1 MTLASGCTVT
11 GRVTIDMFD
20 RTGARFSRTEVNNTV
35 VESGR
40 TLLARLLAGSSGTVT
55 HLAIGRGGVSP
66 LAGDTALGDEVVR
79 VPATPLPVTAPE
91 TVFRAVLPAGV
102 GTGALSEVGL
112 FTAPT
117 GGELF
122 SRATFPAVTKQPWAV
137 AIISWTITQS

>member
-11 GRVTIDMFD
+11 GRVTIDMYD
-20 RTGARFSRTEVNNTV
+20 STGTRFSRTEVNNTV

-40 TLLARLLAGSSGTVT
+40 TLLARLLAGGAGTVT
-55 HLAIGRGGVSP
+55 HLAIGRGAVPPS
-66 LAGDTALGDEVVR
+66 AGDTALGDEVAR
-79 VPATPLPVTAPE
+79 VTATPLPVTTPE

-122 SRATFPAVTKQPWAV
+122 SRATLPAVTKQPGV
-137 AIISWTITQS
+137 IAIISWTITQS